1 MFRGANALLMARLGR
16 TCANSCEGLMSLRV
30 YCDHA
35 DSIDLSQASGHPNR
49 IARPAHARPKFAPD
63 RADPNDGHR
72 QTRLFARSNLQP
84 APCPKGFAR
93 SATYGS
99 LTLLRRRCRRCRFG
113 RCRCRRCRRLR
124 RRSWLRCVAACRTFT
139 PRLSHYT
146 TNQGRI
152 IFAAVSVGLN
162 HHKNSGNDD
171 QNQNNSHSSTLPSAP
186 A

>member
-1 MFRGANALLMARLGR
+1 MLTPLTSHKRADTRIGSPGR
-16 TCANSCEGLMSLRV
+16 RTQDRSLRLTGPIRMT
-30 YCDHA
+30 DTA
-35 DSIDLSQASGHPNR
+35 KQGFS
-49 IARPAHARPKFAPD
+49 
-63 RADPNDGHR
+63 RAATCSP
-72 QTRLFARSNLQP
+72 P
-84 APCPKGFAR
+84 PCPKGFAR